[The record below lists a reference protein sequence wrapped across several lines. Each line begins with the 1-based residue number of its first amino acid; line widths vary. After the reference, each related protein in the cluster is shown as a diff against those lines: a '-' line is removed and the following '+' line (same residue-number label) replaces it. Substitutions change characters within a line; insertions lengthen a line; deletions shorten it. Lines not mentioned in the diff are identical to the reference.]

1 MLPPL
6 LERLCAM
13 DVPDFRTVTVE
24 ALAAMVRG
32 RELTAAAVTD
42 HALER
47 IEALNP
53 VLNAFVALDADDA
66 RAQAAAIDERLDAGE
81 EVGPLAGIP
90 IGVKDLVDATGFHT
104 SRGAMYTRNDP
115 PAISDCTEVA
125 RMRAAGC
132 VIVGKTNTPE
142 HGCMGDTYNPR
153 YGPTLNP
160 WNIERSPGGSSGGTG
175 SAIAAGMVPVG
186 TGSDGGGSIRIPS
199 AICGL
204 SGIKTSQGRVP
215 SGPPPSGLI
224 DLSCVGPMA
233 RLIRD
238 VALCLDAMVGPHPA
252 DLRSLPKPD
261 VSWRAALDSP
271 RVPARVLWAPS
282 IDGEPVDSEIAAA
295 CTAAVD
301 RLAGEGVEVVEVG
314 AAITAVPGAFLQ
326 LFLGGLIGPA
336 FRPLYGT
343 DEWDNVTDV
352 LAVLLEDVYER
363 ATPESIYWARQQAG
377 ELSIQLAELMEGY
390 DGLLMPTLA
399 GQAPPPGGHGTI
411 NGEETPNWFRFTPL
425 ANLTRRPAGTV
436 CCGFSREGVPIG
448 LQVVGHQ
455 LDDLAVLETLAVL
468 EDLLALNPIAPDVA

>member
-1 MLPPL
+1 
-6 LERLCAM
+6 M

-24 ALAAMVRG
+24 ALAALVRD
-32 RELTAAAVTD
+32 RTLTAAAVTE

-53 VLNAFVALDADDA
+53 TLNAFVAVDADDA
-66 RAQAAAIDERLDAGE
+66 RTQAAAIDERLDAGE

-104 SRGAMYTRNDP
+104 SKGAMYTRHDP
-115 PAISDCTEVA
+115 PATSDCTEVA

-153 YGPTLNP
+153 FGPTLNP
-160 WNIERSPGGSSGGTG
+160 WNPERSPGGSSGGTG

-186 TGSDGGGSIRIPS
+186 SGSDGGGSIRIPS

-238 VALCLDAMVGPHPA
+238 VALCLDAMVGPDPA
-252 DLRSLPKPD
+252 DLRSLPKPE

-282 IDGEPVDSEIAAA
+282 IDGEPVDAEIAAA
-295 CTAAVD
+295 CTEAVD
-301 RLAGEGVEVVEVG
+301 RLAAEGVEVVEVG

-343 DEWDNVTDV
+343 DEWANVTEV
-352 LAVLLEDVYER
+352 LAVMLEDVYQR

-377 ELSIQLAELMEGY
+377 ELSIALADLMEGY
-390 DGLLMPTLA
+390 DALLMPTLA

-455 LDDLAVLETLAVL
+455 LDDLTVLETLAVL
-468 EDLLALNPIAPDVA
+468 EDLLALNPIAPDLA

>member
-1 MLPPL
+1 
-6 LERLCAM
+6 M

-24 ALAAMVRG
+24 ALASLVRD
-32 RELTAAAVTD
+32 RTLTAAAVTE

-53 VLNAFVALDADDA
+53 TLNAFVAVDADDA
-66 RAQAAAIDERLDAGE
+66 RTQAATIDERLDAGK

-104 SRGAMYTRNDP
+104 SKGAMYTRHDP
-115 PAISDCTEVA
+115 PATSDCTEVA

-153 YGPTLNP
+153 FGPTLNP

-186 TGSDGGGSIRIPS
+186 SGSDGGGSIRIPS

-238 VALCLDAMVGPHPA
+238 VALCLDAMVGPDPA
-252 DLRSLPKPD
+252 DLRSLPKPE

-282 IDGEPVDSEIAAA
+282 IDGEPVDAEIAAA
-295 CTAAVD
+295 CTEAVD
-301 RLAGEGVEVVEVG
+301 RLAAEGVEVVEVG

-343 DEWDNVTDV
+343 DEWANVTEV
-352 LAVLLEDVYER
+352 LAVMLEDVYQR

-377 ELSIQLAELMEGY
+377 ELSIALADLMEGY
-390 DGLLMPTLA
+390 DALLMPTLA

-436 CCGFSREGVPIG
+436 CCGFSTEGVPIG

-468 EDLLALNPIAPDVA
+468 EDLLALNPIAPDLA

>member
-1 MLPPL
+1 
-6 LERLCAM
+6 M

-24 ALAAMVRG
+24 ALAAMVRE

-66 RAQAAAIDERLDAGE
+66 RAQAAAIDERLDADE

-104 SRGAMYTRNDP
+104 SKGAMYTRNDP
-115 PAISDCTEVA
+115 PATSDCTEVA

-175 SAIAAGMVPVG
+175 SAIASGMVPVG
-186 TGSDGGGSIRIPS
+186 SGSDGGGSIRIPS

-295 CTAAVD
+295 CAAAAE
-301 RLAGEGVEVVEVG
+301 RLAAEGVEVVEVG
-314 AAITAVPGAFLQ
+314 DAITAVPGAFLQ

-343 DEWDNVTDV
+343 DEWDDVTEV

-377 ELSIQLAELMEGY
+377 ELSIQLADLMEGY
-390 DGLLMPTLA
+390 DALLMPTLA

-436 CCGFSREGVPIG
+436 CCGFSSENVPIG

-468 EDLLALNPIAPDVA
+468 EDLLALDPIAPDLA

>member
-1 MLPPL
+1 
-6 LERLCAM
+6 M

-24 ALAAMVRG
+24 ALAAMVRD
-32 RELTAAAVTD
+32 RTLTAAAVTE

-53 VLNAFVALDADDA
+53 TLNAFVALDAESA
-66 RAQAAAIDERLDAGE
+66 REQAGVIDERLDGGDD
-81 EVGPLAGIP
+81 VGPLAGIP
-90 IGVKDLVDATGFHT
+90 IGVKDLADAAGFQT

-115 PAISDCTEVA
+115 PAASDSTEVA

-132 VIVGKTNTPE
+132 VILGKTNTPE

-153 YGPTLNP
+153 FGPTLNP
-160 WNIERSPGGSSGGTG
+160 WNTERSPGGSSGGAG
-175 SAIAAGMVPVG
+175 SAIASGMVPVG

-204 SGIKTSQGRVP
+204 SGIKTTHGRVP

-295 CTAAVD
+295 CAAAVE
-301 RLAGEGVEVVEVG
+301 RLAAEGVEVVEAQTQIG
-314 AAITAVPGAFLQ
+314 AVPGAFLQ
-326 LFLGGLIGPA
+326 LFFGGLIGPS

-352 LAVLLEDVYER
+352 LVVMLEDIYGR
-363 ATPESIYWARQQAG
+363 ATPESIYEARRQAG
-377 ELSIQLAELMEGY
+377 ELSMELAEMMDGY
-390 DGLLMPTLA
+390 DALLMPTIA
-399 GQAPPPGGHGTI
+399 GQAPAPGGHGTI
-411 NGEETPNWFRFTPL
+411 NGAETPNWFRFTPL

-455 LDDLAVLETLAVL
+455 LADLTVLETLAVL
-468 EDLLALNPIAPDVA
+468 EDLLALDPIAPDLAP

>member
-1 MLPPL
+1 
-6 LERLCAM
+6 M

-24 ALAAMVRG
+24 ALVAMVRD
-32 RELTAAAVTD
+32 RTLTAAAVTE

-47 IEALNP
+47 IDALNP
-53 VLNAFVALDADDA
+53 LLNAFVALDADDA

-104 SRGAMYTRNDP
+104 SKGAMYTRHDP
-115 PAISDCTEVA
+115 PATSDCTEVA

-153 YGPTLNP
+153 FGPTLNP
-160 WNIERSPGGSSGGTG
+160 WNPERSPGGSSGGTG
-175 SAIAAGMVPVG
+175 SAIASGMVPVG
-186 TGSDGGGSIRIPS
+186 SGSDGGGSIRIPS

-238 VALCLDAMVGPHPA
+238 VALCLDAMVGPDPA
-252 DLRSLPKPD
+252 DLRSLPKPE

-282 IDGEPVDSEIAAA
+282 IDGEPVDAEIAAA
-295 CTAAVD
+295 CTEAVD
-301 RLAGEGVEVVEVG
+301 RLAAEGVEVVEVG

-343 DEWDNVTDV
+343 DEWANVTEV
-352 LAVLLEDVYER
+352 LAVMLEDVYQR

-377 ELSIQLAELMEGY
+377 ELSIALADLMEGY

-455 LDDLAVLETLAVL
+455 LDDLTVLETLAVL
-468 EDLLALNPIAPDVA
+468 EDLLALNPIAPDLA

>member
-1 MLPPL
+1 MVR
-6 LERLCAM
+6 ERTLTA
-13 DVPDFRTVTVE
+13 TAVTE
-24 ALAAMVRG
+24 HALA
-32 RELTAAAVTD
+32 
-42 HALER
+42 R
-47 IEALNP
+47 IDALNP
-53 VLNAFVALDADDA
+53 VLNAFVALDADDS
-66 RAQAAAIDERLDAGE
+66 RAQAAAIDERLDAGD

-90 IGVKDLVDATGFHT
+90 VGVKDLVDAAGFHT
-104 SRGAMYTRNDP
+104 SKGAMYTRNDP
-115 PAISDCTEVA
+115 PAVTDCTEVA

-142 HGCMGDTYNPR
+142 YGCMGDTYNPR
-153 YGPTLNP
+153 FGPTLNP

-175 SAIAAGMVPVG
+175 SAIASGMVPAG

-204 SGIKTSQGRVP
+204 SGLKTSQGRVP

-261 VSWRAALDSP
+261 VSWRAVLDSP
-271 RVPARVLWAPS
+271 RVPDRVMWAPS
-282 IDGEPVDSEIAAA
+282 IDGEPVDAEIAAA
-295 CTAAVD
+295 CAAAVE
-301 RLAGEGVEVVEVG
+301 RLAAEGVEVVEVG

-343 DEWDNVTDV
+343 DEWSNVTDV
-352 LAVLLEDVYER
+352 LAVMLEDVYQQ

-377 ELSIQLAELMEGY
+377 ELSIQLAELM
-390 DGLLMPTLA
+390 DGCDALLMPTLA
-399 GQAPPPGGHGTI
+399 GQAPAPAGHGTI

-436 CCGFSREGVPIG
+436 CCGFSTEGVPIG

-455 LDDLAVLETLAVL
+455 LDDVSVLETLAVL
-468 EDLLALNPIAPDVA
+468 EDLLALNPIAPDPA

>member
-1 MLPPL
+1 
-6 LERLCAM
+6 M
-13 DVPDFRTVTVE
+13 DVPDFRTVTVA
-24 ALAAMVRG
+24 ALAAMVRE
-32 RELTAAAVTD
+32 RDLTALAVTE

-47 IEALNP
+47 IKALNP
-53 VLNAFVALDADDA
+53 ILNAFVAVDGDDA
-66 RAQAAAIDERLDAGE
+66 RSQAATIDERLDAGDD
-81 EVGPLAGIP
+81 VGPLAGVP

-104 SRGAMYTRNDP
+104 SRGAMYTRNDA
-115 PAISDCTEVA
+115 PATSDCTEVA

-153 YGPTLNP
+153 FGPTLNP
-160 WNIERSPGGSSGGTG
+160 WNTERSPGGSSGGTG
-175 SAIAAGMVPVG
+175 AAIASGMVPVG

-204 SGIKTSQGRVP
+204 SGIKTSHGRVP

-238 VALCLDAMVGPHPA
+238 VALCLDSMVGPHPA
-252 DLRSLPKPD
+252 DLRSLPKPS

-271 RVPARVLWAPS
+271 RMPARVLWAPS
-282 IDGEPVDSEIAAA
+282 IDGGPVDSEIAAA
-295 CTAAVD
+295 CAAAVD
-301 RLAGEGVEVVEVG
+301 RLAAEGVEVLE
-314 AAITAVPGAFLQ
+314 AQTEITSVPGAFLQ
-326 LFLGGLIGPA
+326 LFFGGLIGPA

-343 DEWDNVTDV
+343 DEWANVTDV
-352 LAVLLEDVYER
+352 LAVMLEDAYGQ
-363 ATPESIYWARQQAG
+363 ATPESIYEARKQAG
-377 ELSIQLAELMEGY
+377 ELSMALAEAMDGY
-390 DGLLMPTLA
+390 DVLLMPTLA
-399 GQAPPPGGHGTI
+399 GQAPAPAGHGTI
-411 NGEETPNWFRFTPL
+411 DGEETPNWFRFTPL
-425 ANLTRRPAGTV
+425 ANLARRPAGTV

-468 EDLLALNPIAPDVA
+468 EDLLDLDPVAPDVAP

>member
-1 MLPPL
+1 
-6 LERLCAM
+6 M

-24 ALAAMVRG
+24 ALAAMVRD
-32 RELTAAAVTD
+32 RTLTAAAVTE
-42 HALER
+42 HALAR

-53 VLNAFVALDADDA
+53 VLNAFVAVDADGA
-66 RAQAAAIDERLDAGE
+66 RAQAAAIDERLDAGD

-90 IGVKDLVDATGFHT
+90 IGVKDLVDAAGFHT
-104 SRGAMYTRNDP
+104 SKGAMYTRHDP
-115 PAISDCTEVA
+115 LADADCTEVA

-153 YGPTLNP
+153 FGPTLNP
-160 WNIERSPGGSSGGTG
+160 WNPERSPGGSSGGTG
-175 SAIAAGMVPVG
+175 AAIAAGMVPAG

-204 SGIKTSQGRVP
+204 SGIKTSHGRVP

-238 VALCLDAMVGPHPA
+238 VALFLDAVVGPHPA
-252 DLRSLPKPD
+252 DLRSLPKPQ

-271 RVPARVLWAPS
+271 RAPARVLWAPS
-282 IDGEPVDSEIAAA
+282 LDGGPVDSEIASA
-295 CTAAVD
+295 CAAAVD
-301 RLAGEGVEVVEVG
+301 RLAAEGVEVVE
-314 AAITAVPGAFLQ
+314 AQTEISAVPGAFLL
-326 LFLGGLIGPA
+326 LFFGGLIGPA
-336 FRPLYGT
+336 LRPIHGT

-352 LAVLLEDVYER
+352 LAAILEDAYER
-363 ATPESIYWARQQAG
+363 ATPESIYEARRQAG
-377 ELSIQLAELMEGY
+377 QLSVALAEMMDGY

-399 GQAPPPGGHGTI
+399 GQAPAPAGHGTI
-411 NGEETPNWFRFTPL
+411 NGAETPNWFRFTPL

-436 CCGFSREGVPIG
+436 CCGFSTEGVPIG

-455 LDDLAVLETLAVL
+455 LDDLAVLETVAVL
-468 EDLLALNPIAPDVA
+468 EDLLALDPIAPDAA

>member
-1 MLPPL
+1 
-6 LERLCAM
+6 M

-24 ALAAMVRG
+24 ALADMVRG
-32 RELTAAAVTD
+32 RTLTAAAVTE

-47 IEALNP
+47 IDALNP

-66 RAQAAAIDERLDAGE
+66 RAQAAAIDERLDAGDG
-81 EVGPLAGIP
+81 VGPLAGIP

-104 SRGAMYTRNDP
+104 SKGAMYTRNDP
-115 PAISDCTEVA
+115 PATSDCTEVA

-153 YGPTLNP
+153 FGPTLNP

-271 RVPARVLWAPS
+271 RVPARVLWVPS
-282 IDGEPVDSEIAAA
+282 IDGEPVDSETAAA
-295 CTAAVD
+295 CAAAVE
-301 RLAGEGVEVVEVG
+301 RLAAEGVAVVEVG
-314 AAITAVPGAFLQ
+314 AAIAAVPGAFLQ

-343 DEWDNVTDV
+343 DEWENVTEV
-352 LAVLLEDVYER
+352 LAMLLEDVYEQ

-377 ELSIQLAELMEGY
+377 ELSIQLAELMDGY
-390 DGLLMPTLA
+390 DALLMPTLA

-436 CCGFSREGVPIG
+436 CCGFGTEGVPIG

-455 LDDLAVLETLAVL
+455 LDDLAVLETVAVL
-468 EDLLALNPIAPDVA
+468 EDLLALDPVAPDLDT

>member
-1 MLPPL
+1 
-6 LERLCAM
+6 M

-47 IEALNP
+47 IEALNL

-215 SGPPPSGLI
+215 RGPPPSGLI

-238 VALCLDAMVGPHPA
+238 VALCLDATVGPHPA

-448 LQVVGHQ
+448 LQVLGHQ

-468 EDLLALNPIAPDVA
+468 EDLLALNPIAPDVE

>member
-1 MLPPL
+1 MVQ
-6 LERLCAM
+6 
-13 DVPDFRTVTVE
+13 VPDFRTVTVE
-24 ALAAMVRG
+24 ALAAMVRE
-32 RELTAAAVTD
+32 RSLTALAVTE

-53 VLNAFVALDADDA
+53 VLNAFVAVDADGA
-66 RAQAAAIDERLDAGE
+66 LTQAAAIDARIDSGEDA
-81 EVGPLAGIP
+81 GPLAGVP
-90 IGVKDLVDATGFHT
+90 IGVKDLADAAGFHT
-104 SRGAMYTRNDP
+104 SKGAMYTRYDA
-115 PAISDCTEVA
+115 PATSDSTEVA

-153 YGPTLNP
+153 FGPTLNP
-160 WNIERSPGGSSGGTG
+160 WNPERSPGGSSGGTG
-175 SAIAAGMVPVG
+175 AAIAAGMVPLG

-204 SGIKTSQGRVP
+204 SGIKPSHGRVP

-238 VALCLDAMVGPHPA
+238 VALCLDAVVGPHPA
-252 DLRSLPKPD
+252 DLRSLPKPG

-271 RVPARVLWAPS
+271 RIPARALWAPS
-282 IDGEPVDSEIAAA
+282 IDGEPVDSEIASA
-295 CTAAVD
+295 CAAAVD
-301 RLAGEGVEVVEVG
+301 RLAAEGVEVVETQTELAQG
-314 AAITAVPGAFLQ
+314 PGIFLQ
-326 LFLGGLIGPA
+326 LFFGGLIGPV

-343 DEWDNVTDV
+343 HEWTDV
-352 LAVLLEDVYER
+352 TEVLARMLEDVYER
-363 ATPESIYWARQQAG
+363 VTAESLYDARQRAG
-377 ELSIQLAELMEGY
+377 ELSVALAEMMDGY
-390 DGLLMPTLA
+390 DVLLMPTLA
-399 GQAPPPGGHGTI
+399 GQPPAPGGHGTI
-411 NGEETPNWFRFTPL
+411 DGTETPNWFRFTPL
-425 ANLTRRPAGTV
+425 ANLTRRPAGSV

-468 EDLLALNPIAPDVA
+468 EDLLALDPVAAEVS

>member
-1 MLPPL
+1 
-6 LERLCAM
+6 M

-24 ALAAMVRG
+24 ALAAMVRD
-32 RELTAAAVTD
+32 RTLTAAAVTE

-47 IEALNP
+47 IEALNG
-53 VLNAFVALDADDA
+53 VLNAFVAVDADAA
-66 RAQAAAIDERLDAGE
+66 RSEAAAIDARIDAGDD
-81 EVGPLAGIP
+81 VGPLAGVP

-104 SRGAMYTRNDP
+104 SKGAMYTRGDA
-115 PAISDCTEVA
+115 PAVSDCTEVA
-125 RMRAAGC
+125 RLRAAGC
-132 VIVGKTNTPE
+132 VVLGKTNTPE

-153 YGPTLNP
+153 FGATLNP

-199 AICGL
+199 AMCGL
-204 SGIKTSQGRVP
+204 SGLKTSHGRVP

-238 VALCLDAMVGPHPA
+238 VALCLDAVVGPHPA
-252 DLRSLPKPD
+252 DLRSLPAPGI
-261 VSWRAALDSP
+261 SWRAALDSP

-282 IDGEPVDSEIAAA
+282 IDGGPVDSEIAAA
-295 CTAAVD
+295 CAAAVD
-301 RLAGEGVEVVEVG
+301 RLAAEGVEVVEAQTEIG
-314 AAITAVPGAFLQ
+314 SVPGVFLQ
-326 LFLGGLIGPA
+326 LFFGGLIGPV
-336 FRPLYGT
+336 FRSLYGT
-343 DEWDNVTDV
+343 DEWANVTDV
-352 LAVLLEDVYER
+352 LARMLEDAYER
-363 ATPESIYWARQQAG
+363 VTAVSLYEARQQAG
-377 ELSIQLAELMEGY
+377 ELSVALAEAMDGY
-390 DGLLMPTLA
+390 DVLLMPTLA
-399 GQAPPPGGHGTI
+399 GQAPAPGGHGTI

-455 LDDLAVLETLAVL
+455 LDDLAVLETLAVI
-468 EDLLALNPIAPDVA
+468 EDLLALDPIAPDVAP

>member
-1 MLPPL
+1 
-6 LERLCAM
+6 M

-24 ALAAMVRG
+24 ALAAMVRD
-32 RELTAAAVTD
+32 RTLTAAAVTE
-42 HALER
+42 HSLER

-66 RAQAAAIDERLDAGE
+66 RAQAVDIDERLDAGN

-115 PAISDCTEVA
+115 PATSDCTEVA

-142 HGCMGDTYNPR
+142 HGCMGDTWNPR
-153 YGPTLNP
+153 FGPTLNP
-160 WNIERSPGGSSGGTG
+160 WNPERSPGGSSGGTG
-175 SAIAAGMVPVG
+175 SAIASGMVPVG

-199 AICGL
+199 ALCGL

-233 RLIRD
+233 RVIRD

-252 DLRSLPKPD
+252 DLRSLPKPE

-271 RVPARVLWAPS
+271 RMPARVLWAPS
-282 IDGEPVDSEIAAA
+282 IDGEPVDFEIAAA
-295 CTAAVD
+295 CAAAVE
-301 RLAGEGVEVVEVG
+301 RLAAQGVEVVEVG

-336 FRPLYGT
+336 LRPLYGT
-343 DEWDNVTDV
+343 DEWANVTDV
-352 LAVLLEDVYER
+352 LAVLLKDVYER

-377 ELSIQLAELMEGY
+377 ELSIKLAGLMEGY
-390 DGLLMPTLA
+390 DALLMPTLA
-399 GQAPPPGGHGTI
+399 GQAPAPAGHGTI

-436 CCGFSREGVPIG
+436 CCGFSTEGVPIG

-455 LDDLAVLETLAVL
+455 LDDLTVLETLAVL
-468 EDLLALNPIAPDVA
+468 EDLLALNPIAPDLA